1 MDERLVA
8 NTSRFPHET
17 IDGETLLIDADTGH
31 LLLLAGFA
39 SVLCGH
45 LVNGTT
51 VEALAGAV
59 DARFGTDAAAT
70 TRNFLRELRDAQIV
84 VPATGATP
92 HTSAAPAWPDS
103 FTAPVLERYDD
114 IAKIIAM
121 DPIHDVDISIGWP
134 RPAPNRKA

>member
-39 SVLCGH
+39 SVLWGH

-51 VEALAGAV
+51 IEGLGGAV
-59 DARFGTDAAAT
+59 DARFGAEAGAI
-70 TRNFLRELRDAQIV
+70 TRNFLSELRDAQLV
-84 VPATGATP
+84 VPATGAVP
-92 HTSAAPAWPDS
+92 PAAAMPAWPDR
-103 FTAPVLERYDD
+103 FTAPLLERYDD

-121 DPIHDVDISIGWP
+121 DPIHDVDTSVGWP
-134 RPAPNRKA
+134 RPAGNRKA